1 MGKTKDYISIFVV
14 VVVRLSKSKHRLLK
28 TKTIGKPFSAK
39 KNIAMGRKVMMKMLV

>member
-1 MGKTKDYISIFVV
+1 MGKTKDYISIFV